1 MGLLGHISGYRLNVY
16 LKKELTDII
25 GNCLLPAKRACRIL
39 GLKPKRFYRW
49 RKDYTLF
56 GIDGLI
62 DEEPI
67 AKVIPNKLLTEE
79 EEVIYEYAKLHPE
92 QRHREIQYNLDRG
105 ELATLSFSSVYR
117 RLKKKGLIKEH
128 HLKTPKHK
136 KGRPT
141 TTYAHEI
148 WLVDITFVS
157 VGNGFWYLI
166 AVIDLY
172 SRYIVGWDLSATMT
186 SKDVQEAIDFALLQ
200 YGFHE
205 REDKPRIHSDNGSQM
220 KAKSF
225 KAFLKELGILNEYS
239 RPHVPEDQ
247 AVLER
252 FFRTIK
258 QGEVYHQEYEN
269 HYQAKDGISE
279 FINYYNH
286 RRPHQGIGFVTPYE
300 KLTGQEEKIL
310 KERKASVI
318 VVQEMRKIMNREK
331 IKINTLEE
339 MTPVKNCDKKISV

>member
-1 MGLLGHISGYRLNVY
+1 
-16 LKKELTDII
+16 
-25 GNCLLPAKRACRIL
+25 
-39 GLKPKRFYRW
+39 
-49 RKDYTLF
+49 
-56 GIDGLI
+56 
-62 DEEPI
+62 
-67 AKVIPNKLLTEE
+67 
-79 EEVIYEYAKLHPE
+79 
-92 QRHREIQYNLDRG
+92 
-105 ELATLSFSSVYR
+105 LATASFSSVYR

-128 HLKTPKHK
+128 HLKISKHK

-141 TTYAHEI
+141 ATYAHEI
-148 WLVDITFVS
+148 WLVDITFVP

-186 SKDVQEAIDFALLQ
+186 SKDVQKVIDFALLQ
-200 YGFHE
+200 YGFYE
-205 REDKPRIHSDNGSQM
+205 KEDKPKIHSDNGSQM

-225 KAFLKELGILNEYS
+225 KAFLKDLGILNEYS

-286 RRPHQGIGFVTPYE
+286 RRPHQGIGFITPYE
-300 KLTGQEEKIL
+300 KLTGQKERIF
-310 KERKASVI
+310 KERKTRAI
-318 VVQEMRKIMNREK
+318 VAQEMRKIMNRRK
-331 IKINTLEE
+331 MNTDTSEV
-339 MTPVKNCDKKISV
+339 MTPVKNRNKKIFRLGPKGSETVHQKCCFYKRPCCIFWSREVKKRIGLYTQQFQFSSLLIQEYPFSILLFFFVPRILFLNKGSALLILTPF

>member
-1 MGLLGHISGYRLNVY
+1 MGLLGPISGYRLDVH
-16 LKKELTDII
+16 LKKELIDII
-25 GNCLLPAKRACRIL
+25 ENCFLPAKRACRIL
-39 GLKPKRFYRW
+39 GLKLKRFYRW
-49 RKDYTLF
+49 RKDCTLF
-56 GIDGLI
+56 GVDGLV
-62 DEEPI
+62 DEKPI
-67 AKVIPNKLLTEE
+67 AKVISNKLLTEE
-79 EEVIYEYAKLHPE
+79 EEAIYEYARLHPK
-92 QRHREIQYNLDRG
+92 QRHREIQFNLDRQG
-105 ELATLSFSSVYR
+105 LATASFSSVYR

-128 HLKTPKHK
+128 HLKISKHK

-141 TTYAHEI
+141 ATYAHEI
-148 WLVDITFVS
+148 WLVDITFVP

-172 SRYIVGWDLSATMT
+172 SRYIEGSDLSATMT
-186 SKDVQEAIDFALLQ
+186 SKDVQKVIDFALLQ
-200 YGFHE
+200 YGFYE
-205 REDKPRIHSDNGSQM
+205 KEDKPKIHSDNGSQM

-225 KAFLKELGILNEYS
+225 KAFLKDLGILNEYS

-286 RRPHQGIGFVTPYE
+286 RRPHQGIGFITPYE
-300 KLTGQEEKIL
+300 KLTGQKERIF
-310 KERKASVI
+310 KERKTRAI
-318 VVQEMRKIMNREK
+318 VAQEMRKIMNRRE
-331 IKINTLEE
+331 INTDTSEE
-339 MTPVKNCDKKISV
+339 MTPVKNRNKKIFV

>member
-1 MGLLGHISGYRLNVY
+1 MGLLGPISGYRLDVH
-16 LKKELTDII
+16 LKKELIDII
-25 GNCLLPAKRACRIL
+25 GNSLLPVKRSCRIL
-39 GLKPKRFYRW
+39 GLKLKRFYRW
-49 RKDYTLF
+49 RKNYTLF
-56 GIDGLI
+56 GVDGLV
-62 DEEPI
+62 DEKPI
-67 AKVIPNKLLTEE
+67 AKMVPNKLLREE
-79 EEVIYEYAKLHPE
+79 EEAILNYARLHPKE
-92 QRHREIQYNLDRG
+92 RHREIQFNLDRG
-105 ELATLSFSSVYR
+105 GLATASFSSVYR

-128 HLKTPKHK
+128 HLKISKHK

-141 TTYAHEI
+141 ATYAHEI
-148 WLVDITFVS
+148 WLVDITYVP

-186 SKDVQEAIDFALLQ
+186 SRDVQKVIDFALLQ
-200 YGFHE
+200 YGFYE
-205 REDKPRIHSDNGSQM
+205 KKDKPKIHSDNGSQM

-225 KAFLKELGILNEYS
+225 KAFLRDLGVLNEYS

-269 HYQAKDGISE
+269 HYQARDGISE

-286 RRPHQGIGFVTPYE
+286 RRPHQGIGFITPYE
-300 KLTGQEEKIL
+300 KLTGQEERIL
-310 KERKASVI
+310 KERKAKVI
-318 VVQEMRKIMNREK
+318 VAQEMRKIENRRKMN
-331 IKINTLEE
+331 TDTFEE
-339 MTPVKNCDKKISV
+339 MTPVKNRNKKIFI

>member
-1 MGLLGHISGYRLNVY
+1 M
-16 LKKELTDII
+16 
-25 GNCLLPAKRACRIL
+25 
-39 GLKPKRFYRW
+39 
-49 RKDYTLF
+49 LF
-56 GIDGLI
+56 GINGLI
-62 DEEPI
+62 DEEPV
-67 AKVIPNKLLTEE
+67 AKIIPNKLITEE
-79 EEVIYEYAKLHPE
+79 EKAIYEYAELHPE
-92 QRHREIQYNLDRG
+92 QRHREIQYNLDKQG
-105 ELATLSFSSVYR
+105 LATASFSSVYR

-128 HLKTPKHK
+128 HLKISRHK

-141 TTYAHEI
+141 ATYAHEI
-148 WLVDITFVS
+148 WLVDITFVP

-186 SKDVQEAIDFALLQ
+186 SKDVQKVIDFALLQ
-200 YGFHE
+200 YGFYE
-205 REDKPRIHSDNGSQM
+205 KEDKPKIHSDNGSQM

-225 KAFLKELGILNEYS
+225 NAFLKDLGILNEYS

-258 QGEVYHQEYEN
+258 QDEVYHQEYKN

-286 RRPHQGIGFVTPYE
+286 RRPHQGIGFITPYE
-300 KLTGQEEKIL
+300 KLTGQKKRIL
-310 KERKASVI
+310 KERRVRAIAARKI
-318 VVQEMRKIMNREK
+318 RKIMNRR
-331 IKINTLEE
+331 KINTDIFEE
-339 MTPVKNCDKKISV
+339 MTSVKNRNKKIFV